1 MAERDPTV
9 QNTVFIHTNDRQMLG
24 AIVSRHSL
32 KRNSANPDRFDV
44 RILRREDFAFF
55 DEFEGRKFLRA
66 GGWRAWRN
74 DDLQSFT
81 PVRFAPP
88 EVMGYQGRAI
98 VIDPD
103 VFAVGDINELFER
116 DMQGKAIAA
125 KPRGGHNNRDDY
137 IATSVMLLDNAKLTH
152 WNMRARFEKMFKG
165 ELDYE
170 DWIVLAT
177 EPRETIGFLEPHWND
192 FDRLNRQTRLL
203 HNTKRRT
210 QPWKTG
216 LPIDF
221 TNRVP
226 LIGHLL
232 PGGGIKL
239 PGRYKKHPDPRQE
252 ALFFALLRECLET
265 GQTTEAE
272 VRDAMAADY
281 VRHDALEVVR
291 RAPSVND
298 VLSQAPAAA

>member
-1 MAERDPTV
+1 
-9 QNTVFIHTNDRQMLG
+9 
-24 AIVSRHSL
+24 
-32 KRNSANPDRFDV
+32 V
-44 RILRREDFAFF
+44 RILRREDFDFF
-55 DEFEGRKFLRA
+55 EAFEGRKFLRA
-66 GGWRAWRN
+66 GAWRAWRN

-81 PVRFAPP
+81 PVRFGPP
-88 EVMGYQGRAI
+88 EEMGFQGRSI

-125 KPRGGHNNRDDY
+125 RPRGGHNNRDDY
-137 IATSVMLLDNAKLTH
+137 IATSVMLLDNARLTH
-152 WNMRARFEKMFKG
+152 WNMRERFEKMFKG

-177 EPRETIGFLEPHWND
+177 EPRETIGFLEPCWND
-192 FDRLNRQTRLL
+192 FDRLDRQTRLL

-232 PGGGIKL
+232 PGGGVKL

-252 ALFFALLRECLET
+252 GLFFALLKECLNA
-265 GQTTEAE
+265 GQVTEA
-272 VRDAMAADY
+272 DIHAAMAADY
-281 VRHDALEVVR
+281 VRHDALEMLK
-291 RAPSVND
+291 S
-298 VLSQAPAAA
+298 APAVDEILTQTRAAA

>member
-1 MAERDPTV
+1 M

-44 RILRREDFAFF
+44 RILRREDFPFF
-55 DEFEGRKFLRA
+55 EEFEGRKFLRA
-66 GGWRAWRN
+66 GAWRAWRN

-81 PVRFAPP
+81 PVRFSPP

-98 VIDPD
+98 VVDPD

-116 DMQGKAIAA
+116 DMQGKAILAR
-125 KPRGGHNNRDDY
+125 PRTGHNNRDDY
-137 IATSVMLLDNAKLTH
+137 IATSVMLLDCTKLSH
-152 WNMRARFEKMFKG
+152 WNMRARFEKMFRG

-177 EPRETIGFLEPHWND
+177 EPRDSIGFLEPYWND
-192 FDRLNRQTRLL
+192 FDRLNRRTRLL

-232 PGGGIKL
+232 PGGGIRL
-239 PGRYKKHPDPRQE
+239 PGRYKRHPDPRQE
-252 ALFFALLRECLET
+252 ELFFALLRECL
-265 GQTTEAE
+265 
-272 VRDAMAADY
+272 DAGELGEDDIRREMAANH
-281 VRHDALEVVR
+281 VRHDTLEVLR
-291 RAPSVND
+291 RAPRVGEI
-298 VLSQAPAAA
+298 LARAPAAA